1 MNSSEA
7 IKELEKL
14 SIEIKDTFSSL
25 NTDKL
30 NFKPAE
36 NVWSISENLL
46 HLAEINQSYFP
57 VFKNLE
63 MGNMKLPFMAKIPF
77 VVGLFGKMILGSV
90 NPDRSR
96 KVKTFAIWEPGNSD
110 SARPALDFFLDS
122 QEKLIANIKANAK
135 AVDSEQLIS
144 SPANK
149 NIVYKLPVALEIII
163 NHEKRHLNQAKEL
176 LLLIK

>member
-14 SIEIKDTFSSL
+14 SIEIKDTFGSL
-25 NTDKL
+25 NPDKL

-36 NVWSISENLL
+36 NVWSVSENLL
-46 HLAEINQSYFP
+46 HIGEVNQSYFP
-57 VFKNLE
+57 VFKDLE
-63 MGNMKLPFMAKIPF
+63 KGNKKLPFIAKIPF
-77 VVGLFGKMILGSV
+77 IVGLFGKMILGSV

-96 KVKTFAIWEPGNSD
+96 KMKTFAIWEPGNSD

-122 QEKLIANIKANAK
+122 QDKLIANIKANAK
-135 AVDSEQLIS
+135 AVDSEQIIS

-149 NIVYKLPVALEIII
+149 NIVYKLSVALEIII
-163 NHEKRHLNQAKEL
+163 NHEKRHINQAKEVL
-176 LLLIK
+176 LLVK